1 MKLKL
6 FQLYDIAPEVRP
18 APLERDWMEVTPNR
32 FAYRCL
38 PLNIANQYGWQI
50 LSPATFAAI
59 WDGRDT
65 TDAISV
71 ISEASAHLLP
81 VSHFGSGILTF
92 HVRSLFRTE
101 PGWDMFVTGPMN
113 HPKDAISPL
122 SGVIETDWTEATFT
136 MNWKF
141 TRPGHLVA
149 FEEGEPICQFF
160 PIRRGQLEEVEP
172 VILPIKEEPELHAAY
187 KAWAGSRFGFN
198 KDLRVPGSEAR
209 AAGWQRNYFQGDG
222 GPKAGPARH
231 RTKLRLRP
239 FAPPK

>member
-1 MKLKL
+1 MKLTL
-6 FQLYDIAPEVRP
+6 FQLHGMDPGARP
-18 APLERDWMEVTPNR
+18 APLERDWMEATPNR

-38 PLNIANQYGWQI
+38 PLNIANQHGWQI

-59 WDGRDT
+59 WDGG
-65 TDAISV
+65 DAIESLRI
-71 ISEASAHLLP
+71 ISDAQPHLLP
-81 VSHFGSGILTF
+81 LSHFGSGILTF
-92 HVRSLFRTE
+92 HIRALFRTE
-101 PGWDMFVTGPMN
+101 PGWDIFVTGPLN

-122 SGVIETDWTEATFT
+122 SGVIETDWTAATFT

-141 TRPGHLVA
+141 TRPGHLVT

-160 PIRRGQLEEVEP
+160 PVRRGQLEEVEP
-172 VILPIKEEPELHAAY
+172 LMIPIDTAPDEAA
-187 KAWAGSRFGFN
+187 AHDDWAQSRAGFN
-198 KDLRVPGSEAR
+198 SSLKVTGSEAQTE
-209 AAGWQRNYFQGDG
+209 GWQRDYFQGDG